1 MKNSKIS
8 GLLIKADEKH
18 RGYSFTKECWE
29 NALKEYNS
37 HHNTKEFD
45 LHHDTSSIDFKLS
58 TDGVYVNLTLLDSNN
73 NDIIK
78 NIIK

>member
-18 RGYSFTKECWE
+18 RGYSFTKECFE

-45 LHHDTSSIDFKLS
+45 LRHDTSSIDLKLS
-58 TDGVYVNLTLLDSNN
+58 TDGVYVNVTLLDSNN
-73 NDIIK
+73 NDII

>member
-8 GLLIKADEKH
+8 GLLIKTDEKH
-18 RGYSFTKECWE
+18 RGYSFTKECFE

-45 LHHDTSSIDFKLS
+45 LRHDTSPVDLKLS
-58 TDGVYVNLTLLDSNN
+58 TDGVYVNVTLLDSNN
-73 NDIIK
+73 NDII